1 MSWKDIL
8 KEDNAGTRNLYDHR
22 YKLLIPKLNE
32 KRWKDMDD
40 WDWAWVKEQVE
51 AGNFKQNHPDVKE
64 MLRELELYEA
74 AKR

>member
-1 MSWKDIL
+1 
-8 KEDNAGTRNLYDHR
+8 
-22 YKLLIPKLNE
+22 
-32 KRWKDMDD
+32 MDD